1 MRVAQPYTY
10 DRGVLITLTV
20 YMCMPMRM
28 DRFDATGE
36 IGVVARAAYQAAMHI
51 APAYAADGWRC
62 QNANAVQTISPGVT
76 VYRKASAA
84 VVRNTTTH
92 PFKATGRVVGVEPM
106 TLAMMLTEKLSDIK
120 VRSPPGQPGRS
131 ACVLGFP
138 LLT

>member
-1 MRVAQPYTY
+1 MRVYANA
-10 DRGVLITLTV
+10 DAVL
-20 YMCMPMRM
+20 

-51 APAYAADGWRC
+51 APAYAADGWQC
-62 QNANAVQTISPGVT
+62 QNANAAQMIPPGVT

-106 TLAMMLTEKLSDIK
+106 TLAMMLTEKLSDVK